1 MHYWA
6 QINKLL
12 VHEWIAMNK
21 WERLWIYSLIFY
33 SVPYLYFSTCVKQH
47 AWTVNHILYTHWTI
61 YRAVLCL
68 KIQVLCDMM
77 LCPWASSSWR
87 QRPLTQ
93 RHTERHHTRHK
104 YPATQLWELWILQ
117 YCIWSHAAWWCVIW
131 CAAVNDCVG
140 QRSVR

>member
-33 SVPYLYFSTCVKQH
+33 SVPYLYFSTFVKQH
-47 AWTVNHILYTHWTI
+47 AWTVNHILYTHWII
-61 YRAVLCL
+61 YRAALCL

-77 LCPWASSSWR
+77 LCPWASSSWC

-93 RHTERHHTRHK
+93 RHTEQHHTRHK
-104 YPATQLWELWILQ
+104 YPATLLWELWILQ
-117 YCIWSHAAWWCVIW
+117 YCIWSQAAWRCIIW

-140 QRSVR
+140 QQNVH